1 VESVKQAL
9 NPFLSVW
16 GRLSRTQ
23 QIGLGAIS
31 AAVIGLL
38 FIVSSVARQPDV
50 AVAFSNLSDED
61 EATVVAKLKDAKIP
75 YELGN
80 GGVVK
85 VPSAQVN
92 DAKLALAGSGIA
104 GKPASG
110 SGFEL
115 FDQNNFGQTEFTQTV
130 NYQRA
135 LENELARSIGRMDAV
150 EWARVHLVI
159 PKATL
164 FTSQQKDPTAS
175 VILKLKAGKKFD
187 RAQVRSVANLLTGS
201 VEGLKTANVSIV
213 DNNGNTLTQDDSAD
227 GAPGLT
233 SRQLELEQ
241 NYENT
246 AEQNLQALL
255 NRVLGPNKAAVRVS
269 AAMDWD
275 QIEQTAET
283 YTPGDP
289 TQAPVRSSHEI
300 SEINNGGASQVGGVP
315 GAASNTGNG
324 NVPTYQAGSGT
335 GSSSQ
340 KTDKQTQY
348 ELNKTVQKVVRAPG
362 AVKRLSVSV
371 LLDDDPNNPDPTLQQ
386 NVQNAITAAAGI
398 DPNRGDQLIVTP
410 MAFNR
415 QQLQQT
421 EAQMAEAAQREQL
434 MSYGRLGALALG
446 PLVLLVALWLILRGS
461 KRRSVVAAA
470 PTQAAAPTSVAD
482 ALADLPLGVER
493 VPADGSLDPAALPR
507 MPGRSLAQPIAED
520 PQKIYIRDQ
529 IQSLAQ
535 NNPAMV
541 AQLIQ
546 TWMDEDRRN

>member
-1 VESVKQAL
+1 MDSLQQAL
-9 NPFLSVW
+9 KPFLSVW
-16 GRLSRTQ
+16 QRLSRTQ

-31 AAVIGLL
+31 VALIGVL
-38 FIVSSVARQPDV
+38 FIVSSAARQPDL

-85 VPSAQVN
+85 VASAQVN
-92 DAKLALAGSGIA
+92 EAKLALAGSGIA
-104 GKPASG
+104 GKPAAG

-164 FTSQQKDPTAS
+164 FTSEQKDPTAS

-201 VEGLKTANVSIV
+201 VEGLKLANVSIV
-213 DNNGNTLTQDDSAD
+213 DNNGNTLTQDDSAS
-227 GAPGLT
+227 GTPGLS

-241 NYENT
+241 SYENT
-246 AEQNLQALL
+246 TEQNLQALL
-255 NRVLGPNKAAVRVS
+255 DRVLGPNKAAVRVS

-289 TQAPVRSSHEI
+289 TQAPVRSSHEVT
-300 SEINNGGASQVGGVP
+300 ETTTGGSQAGGVP
-315 GAASNTGNG
+315 GPASNTGNG

-335 GSSSQ
+335 GSSTQ
-340 KTDKQTQY
+340 KSDKTTSY

-371 LLDDDPNNPDPTLQQ
+371 LIDDDPNNPDPVLAQ

-415 QQLQQT
+415 QELQQA
-421 EAQMAEAAQREQL
+421 EAQMAEASQREQL
-434 MSYGRLGALALG
+434 MSYARLAALALG
-446 PLVLLVALWLILRGS
+446 PVLLLIVLWLILRSG
-461 KRRSVVAAA
+461 KRRAAA
-470 PTQAAAPTSVAD
+470 PAAAAAPSVAE
-482 ALADLPLGVER
+482 ALADLPDGVER
-493 VPADGSLDPAALPR
+493 VPADVPIAPAAPPR
-507 MPGRSLAQPIAED
+507 MPGRPMAQPIAED

>member
-1 VESVKQAL
+1 MQQAL
-9 NPFLSVW
+9 KPFLNVW

-23 QIGLGAIS
+23 QIGLAAIS
-31 AAVIGLL
+31 AAVIGVF

-92 DAKLALAGSGIA
+92 EAKLALAGSGIA
-104 GKPASG
+104 GKPAAG

-135 LENELARSIGRMDAV
+135 LENELARSLGRMDAV

-159 PKATL
+159 PKASL

-187 RAQVRSVANLLTGS
+187 RAQVRSVTNLLTGS
-201 VEGLKTANVSIV
+201 VEGLKAANVSIV

-246 AEQNLQALL
+246 SEQNLQALL
-255 NRVLGPNKAAVRVS
+255 DRVLGPNKAAVRVS

-300 SEINNGGASQVGGVP
+300 TENTTGGSQSGGVP
-315 GAASNTGNG
+315 GPASNTGNG
-324 NVPTYQAGSGT
+324 SVPTYQAGSGT
-335 GSSSQ
+335 GSSTQ
-340 KTDKQTQY
+340 KTDRETNY

-371 LLDDDPNNPDPTLQQ
+371 LLDDDPNNPDPILQQ

-415 QQLQQT
+415 QELQQT
-421 EAQMAEAAQREQL
+421 EAQMAEAAQHEQL
-434 MSYGRLGALALG
+434 MSYARLGALAIG
-446 PLVLLVALWLILRGS
+446 PLVLLLVLWLVLRGG
-461 KRRSVVAAA
+461 KRRVPVDTAAA
-470 PTQAAAPTSVAD
+470 PSVGES
-482 ALADLPLGVER
+482 LTDLPAGVER
-493 VPADGSLDPAALPR
+493 VPAETPMAPAPPPR
-507 MPGRSLAQPIAED
+507 MPGRPLAQPIAED

-535 NNPAMV
+535 HNPAMV

>member
-1 VESVKQAL
+1 VEGVQQAL
-9 NPFLSVW
+9 KPLMDVW
-16 GRLSRTQ
+16 RRLSRTQ
-23 QIGLGAIS
+23 QIGLGAITV
-31 AAVIGLL
+31 AVIGLL
-38 FIVSSVARQPDV
+38 FVVSSVARQPDV
-50 AVAFSNLSDED
+50 AVAFSGLSDED

-75 YELGN
+75 YELANN
-80 GGVVK
+80 GTVK
-85 VPSAQVN
+85 VASAQVN
-92 DAKLALAGSGIA
+92 DAKLALAGSGIG
-104 GKPASG
+104 GKPAAG

-159 PKATL
+159 PKASL

-201 VEGLKTANVSIV
+201 VEGLKLANVSIV
-213 DNNGNTLTQDDSAD
+213 DNNGNTLTQDDSVD

-233 SRQLELEQ
+233 SRQLDLEQ

-246 AEQNLQALL
+246 TEQNLQALL
-255 NRVLGPNKAAVRVS
+255 DRVLGPNKAAVRVS
-269 AAMDWD
+269 ALMDWD
-275 QIEQTAET
+275 QLEQTAET

-289 TQAPVRSSHEI
+289 TQAPVRSSHEVTE
-300 SEINNGGASQVGGVP
+300 SNTGGSQVGGVP

-335 GSSSQ
+335 GSTSQ
-340 KTDKQTQY
+340 KTDKETQY

-362 AVKRLSVSV
+362 AIKRLSVSV
-371 LLDDDPNNPDPTLQQ
+371 LVDDDPNNPDPMLQQ

-415 QQLQQT
+415 QQLEQT
-421 EAQMAEAAQREQL
+421 ETQMAEAAQREQL
-434 MSYGRLGALALG
+434 LSYAHLGALAIG
-446 PLVLLVALWLILRGS
+446 PILLLVVLWLILRGG
-461 KRRSVVAAA
+461 KRRAA
-470 PTQAAAPTSVAD
+470 PVETAATPSLAE
-482 ALADLPLGVER
+482 ALADLAPGAER
-493 VPADGSLDPAALPR
+493 VPLDAPLDPAGKPR
-507 MPGRSLAQPIAED
+507 MPGRPVAQPIGDD
-520 PQKIYIRDQ
+520 PQKVYIRDQ
-529 IQSLAQ
+529 IQNLAQ

>member
-1 VESVKQAL
+1 VESLRQAL

-31 AAVIGLL
+31 LAVIGVL
-38 FIVSSVARQPDV
+38 FFASSVARQPDLG
-50 AVAFSNLSDED
+50 VAFSNLSDED

-75 YELGN
+75 YELASN
-80 GGVVK
+80 GTVK

-104 GKPASG
+104 GKPATG

-201 VEGLKTANVSIV
+201 VEGLKAANVSIV

-227 GAPGLT
+227 GSPGLT

-241 NYENT
+241 SYENT
-246 AEQNLQALL
+246 TEQNLQALL
-255 NRVLGPNKAAVRVS
+255 DRVLGPNKAAVRVS
-269 AAMDWD
+269 SAMDWD

-289 TQAPVRSSHEI
+289 TQAPVRSSHEVT
-300 SEINNGGASQVGGVP
+300 ENTTGGASQAGGVP
-315 GAASNTGNG
+315 GPASNTGNG
-324 NVPTYQAGSGT
+324 NVPTYQAGTGT
-335 GSSSQ
+335 GSSTQ

-371 LLDDDPNNPDPTLQQ
+371 LLDDDPSNPDPVLQQ

-415 QQLQQT
+415 QEMQQAET
-421 EAQMAEAAQREQL
+421 QMAEAAQREQVL
-434 MSYGRLGALALG
+434 SYGRLGALAIG
-446 PLVLLVALWLILRGS
+446 PVLLLIVLWLVLRGG
-461 KRRSVVAAA
+461 KRRAVAPVAS
-470 PTQAAAPTSVAD
+470 PVPSVAEV
-482 ALADLPLGVER
+482 LADLTAGVER
-493 VPADGSLDPAALPR
+493 VPVAADAPVNPTAAPR

-520 PQKIYIRDQ
+520 PQKVYIRDQ

-535 NNPAMV
+535 HNPAMV